1 MAQLIAYLQ
10 FAGKAQEAMKFYQ
23 QALGGELTM
32 QTIGESPMAAD
43 MPAEAHNN
51 VLHSA
56 LKGDGFVLMG
66 ADMMETGDAA
76 SGSNVS
82 LCLVCSSQ
90 QEIES
95 LFSKLSQ
102 GGDVTH
108 PLKEEFFGYFGDLT
122 DKYGFNWMFQ
132 FDKNAPGAV

>member
-10 FAGKAQEAMKFYQ
+10 FAGNANEAMKFYQ

-43 MPAEAHNN
+43 MPPEAHNN

-56 LKGDGFVLMG
+56 LKGNGFVLMG
-66 ADMMETGDAA
+66 ADMMEEGTA
-76 SGSNVS
+76 SSNNVS

-90 QEIES
+90 QEIET

-102 GGDVTH
+102 GGNVTH
-108 PLKEEFFGYFGDLT
+108 PLKEEFF
-122 DKYGFNWMFQ
+122 
-132 FDKNAPGAV
+132 